1 MIKILLIGMFN
12 RVFEELNEALLSAEF
27 NVQISAPDMNSIRGI
42 VKLSRPDVIVVSLN
56 GITSDAKVLHGL
68 YDKVSSI
75 PAICY
80 GTDFEQRQYDILRL
94 TNFFHLVTKVDSYNN
109 LFSMVRSL
117 AQKDSAGEMKESDD
131 AYYFDVYNDGE
142 PSAQGSSVAK
152 KINKPAKTPQASVAS
167 SNSDYGATLNTQPAQ
182 KQKKSGSGV
191 SSVPAKEMNYHD
203 TNIGGGGVI
212 VGAPIATIAA
222 PGMGKQSIHP
232 SAPVVANQSMTAPIT
247 ASANQSM
254 TAPIPASAN
263 QSMTAPANQA
273 AGGFTENSSVS
284 EAGPAK
290 KTILVVDDSKAQLMV
305 MNRILSAKYEVHLA
319 SDAMRAMKMLGKSK
333 PDAILLDYEMPDING
348 KRTFE
353 MIREMED
360 TQDIPVIFLT
370 GERSEENVRAVM
382 AMKPAGYLLKPVSAD
397 TIFDIL
403 DRVIRS

>member
-12 RVFEELNEALLSAEF
+12 RVFEELNEALQTAEF
-27 NVQISAPDMNSIRGI
+27 NVQISAPDMNSVRGI

-56 GITSDAKVLHGL
+56 GLTGDAKVLHGL
-68 YDKVSSI
+68 YDKVSNI

-94 TNFFHLVTKVDSYNN
+94 TNFFHIVTKVDNYNN

-117 AQKDSAGEMKESDD
+117 AKKGFAGEMSESED
-131 AYYFDVYNDGE
+131 AYYFEVYNDGE
-142 PSAQGSSVAK
+142 TPAQSSSVTQR
-152 KINKPAKTPQASVAS
+152 INKPVRTVQASATEATSDHGVAGS
-167 SNSDYGATLNTQPAQ
+167 SQPAR
-182 KQKKSGSGV
+182 KQKKSVSGV
-191 SSVPAKEMNYHD
+191 STVPANEMDYHN

-212 VGAPIATIAA
+212 VGAPIATIAT
-222 PGMGKQSIHP
+222 PGMVKQNIHP
-232 SAPVVANQSMTAPIT
+232 SASV
-247 ASANQSM
+247 SANQSAA
-254 TAPIPASAN
+254 TAVPASAN
-263 QSMTAPANQA
+263 QSANASATADSRSAS
-273 AGGFTENSSVS
+273 ESV
-284 EAGPAK
+284 PTK

-305 MNRILSAKYEVHLA
+305 MNRILSARYEVHLA

-382 AMKPAGYLLKPVSAD
+382 AMKPAGYLLKPASAE
-397 TIFDIL
+397 TIFEIL
-403 DRVIRS
+403 DRVIGP